1 MWAPDFPPP
10 PPLRAGSGGVLMF
23 LITTIPLYV
32 YLSSLC
38 IKSIIF
44 LGNIY
49 IQIYALLNMPIYI
62 HITEA
67 LLTHCPAA
75 PTPSPVQ

>member
-1 MWAPDFPPP
+1 VWAPDFLLPPS
-10 PPLRAGSGGVLMF
+10 LRAGCGGVLMF

-38 IKSIIF
+38 IKSKIY

-49 IQIYALLNMPIYI
+49 IHIYTLLNMPIYI
-62 HITEA
+62 HIY
-67 LLTHCPAA
+67 
-75 PTPSPVQ
+75 